1 MAESAVSFVIQY
13 LAPLLADEVK
23 LLKGVRKEIFYFIDE
38 LERMQSVLKDADSI
52 AEAGDEVTR
61 WITVLKQQ
69 HKIASQIKD
78 IKVRIR
84 EIVESDVRYRLT
96 TFLEHN
102 NHSSSITRK
111 LWHKPQV
118 GYLYIEDDEIVGI
131 ESPKYELIGRLL
143 EKKDQSQAVI
153 SVVGMRGIG
162 KTTLAK
168 NVYNSQEVA
177 AHFDCK
183 AWVSISQSYKLEE
196 LLKTMIEQLSR
207 NNLLPL
213 PDEGTDSLIA
223 KLRGYLY
230 EKKYVIVF
238 DDVWQIGFWG
248 SIRHALP
255 QNSKGSRVIITT
267 CNEQVAAFCKGSS
280 IALQS
285 LSKEKAWQL
294 FCKNAFQRGLPLAIV
309 AIGGLLST
317 KNKVLSEWQKFYDTM
332 GIELERNLEL
342 EGNPCLTIVKLLL
355 LSYQDLP
362 HRLKSCLLYFDII
375 PEKYPMT
382 RGRLIR
388 LWIAERFVEEKQGTT
403 LEEVAE
409 AYLNEPTQ
417 RRLLRVSE
425 SKLYGRVVIE
435 YQVHDALK
443 YCRLNLRLH
452 KRIQV
457 LMTQF
462 VGCLCICII
471 TVRKRLWKALV
482 NPQFMPFF
490 LFEVGKLP
498 KRPLLCTLAANFKL
512 LNVLDL
518 EGAPLDQLHEEVGN
532 LYFLG
537 NLSVRR
543 TGVQIIP
550 KSIGNLHNLLTIDLK
565 YSPVSELPID
575 IDRLHKLQHLLA
587 YYRNYGCE
595 NIVDIVRGVRIQ
607 GEIGHLQ
614 ELQKSWHV
622 ETNHD
627 DGLSLIE
634 ELGNWLQLRKLGITK
649 LRREHGSA
657 LCATIEKMNYLKY
670 LKVKAL
676 SDDEILDLQKISSL
690 PQYLQR
696 LNLGGRLGEL
706 PDWIP
711 KLQNLV
717 NYLYCTQGLKSII
730 IKEGALPLLKELRI
744 GSIPQLKKVPSGI
757 HDLQKLK
764 TPAFIDMPKKF
775 LDRMQP
781 QPNQTKAKTI
791 GLLSIYL
798 MSCSGLGG
806 GFSGYW
812 NSGTLQKYFE
822 RKCQLPATHTVEAKS
837 MAEAPEFKGE
847 LMAERVVISV
857 IQYLGPLLASEVELL
872 RGVRK
877 EMVSIKAELERIH
890 SFLKDAESRAETGD
904 EGVKIWVKQV
914 RQVAYRI
921 QDVVDEHILF
931 VLPKQPGLFGSL
943 HKVIR
948 KITKLKPRHEIAS
961 QIQDNG
967 TTIREIKE
975 GADRYG
981 FSTSS
986 LSEHSST
993 RKDNMW
999 RDPRLAS
1006 LFIGDDEVVGIESP
1020 KYELISRLVDQNQSE
1035 RAVISVVGMVGIGK
1049 TTLAKKV
1056 YDSQEVVAHFT
1067 CKAWITV
1074 SQSYKPEELLKTM
1087 IKELSGIYVLPDE
1100 GIESLIVKLRG
1111 YLSEKRYVIVFD
1123 DVWETD
1129 FWGSIRNALPKNSEG
1144 SRVIVTTRKDQVAAF
1159 CTETSVDHVHELQA
1173 LSQETAWKLFCT
1185 KAFQLDFGGHCPPDL
1200 EEVSQAIVR
1209 KCQGL
1214 PLAIAAIGGLLSTK
1228 NKGISEWQK
1237 FYGSMNSELERN
1249 PDLKSISKIL
1259 LFSYNDLPH
1268 DLKSCF
1274 LYFGIMPEDYSI
1286 KAGRLIRL
1294 WIVEGFVEE
1303 QNGKTLEE
1311 VAEEYLTELI
1321 HRRLVLVS
1329 TTKFDG
1335 RVGRCQVHDVVREI
1349 ILSKSKEF
1357 SLCQIVERENSSF
1370 NATTRRLSM
1379 HMRYC
1384 NMDKVMKSISKSP
1397 VHSVLLFQ
1405 EGELPKKPLLGT
1417 LAANFK
1423 LLKVLDLE
1431 DAHLDQLHEEVGNLF
1446 ILRYLSIRS
1455 TQVEIIP
1462 KSIGKLQSL
1471 QTLDLK
1477 HCRIRE
1483 LPFDISRLHK
1493 LRHLIAYSRNYEPE
1507 YLNDIIGVKI
1517 QGGIGGLEEL
1527 QSLWYVET
1535 NDVLIKELEKLRQL
1549 RKLGITKLEREHGRA
1564 LCAAIEK
1571 MTYLERL
1578 SVWTSSDD
1586 EILDLQYI
1594 SSPPLYVQFLYLT
1607 GRLEKLPEFDQERS
1621 SKSPSSLSL
1630 WDAYD
1635 GEQLYFEVGRF
1646 QKLKELSLVGLK
1658 GLNSVIIEEG
1668 ALPLLEKLTIEPSPQ
1683 LKEVPSGIHHLRNLK
1698 ILGFVGMPEEFINRM
1713 ELKPNQGKDYLIVKH
1728 IPRVELWCRIGK
1740 QVSITYISTLQQ
1752 YFNRK
1757 VVNARIREYENESQS

>member
-1 MAESAVSFVIQY
+1 
-13 LAPLLADEVK
+13 
-23 LLKGVRKEIFYFIDE
+23 
-38 LERMQSVLKDADSI
+38 MQ
-52 AEAGDEVTR
+52 
-61 WITVLKQQ
+61 
-69 HKIASQIKD
+69 
-78 IKVRIR
+78 
-84 EIVESDVRYRLT
+84 
-96 TFLEHN
+96 
-102 NHSSSITRK
+102 
-111 LWHKPQV
+111 
-118 GYLYIEDDEIVGI
+118 
-131 ESPKYELIGRLL
+131 
-143 EKKDQSQAVI
+143 
-153 SVVGMRGIG
+153 
-162 KTTLAK
+162 
-168 NVYNSQEVA
+168 
-177 AHFDCK
+177 
-183 AWVSISQSYKLEE
+183 
-196 LLKTMIEQLSR
+196 
-207 NNLLPL
+207 
-213 PDEGTDSLIA
+213 
-223 KLRGYLY
+223 
-230 EKKYVIVF
+230 
-238 DDVWQIGFWG
+238 
-248 SIRHALP
+248 
-255 QNSKGSRVIITT
+255 
-267 CNEQVAAFCKGSS
+267 
-280 IALQS
+280 
-285 LSKEKAWQL
+285 
-294 FCKNAFQRGLPLAIV
+294 
-309 AIGGLLST
+309 
-317 KNKVLSEWQKFYDTM
+317 
-332 GIELERNLEL
+332 
-342 EGNPCLTIVKLLL
+342 
-355 LSYQDLP
+355 
-362 HRLKSCLLYFDII
+362 
-375 PEKYPMT
+375 
-382 RGRLIR
+382 
-388 LWIAERFVEEKQGTT
+388 
-403 LEEVAE
+403 
-409 AYLNEPTQ
+409 
-417 RRLLRVSE
+417 
-425 SKLYGRVVIE
+425 
-435 YQVHDALK
+435 
-443 YCRLNLRLH
+443 
-452 KRIQV
+452 
-457 LMTQF
+457 
-462 VGCLCICII
+462 
-471 TVRKRLWKALV
+471 
-482 NPQFMPFF
+482 
-490 LFEVGKLP
+490 
-498 KRPLLCTLAANFKL
+498 
-512 LNVLDL
+512 
-518 EGAPLDQLHEEVGN
+518 
-532 LYFLG
+532 
-537 NLSVRR
+537 
-543 TGVQIIP
+543 
-550 KSIGNLHNLLTIDLK
+550 
-565 YSPVSELPID
+565 
-575 IDRLHKLQHLLA
+575 
-587 YYRNYGCE
+587 
-595 NIVDIVRGVRIQ
+595 
-607 GEIGHLQ
+607 
-614 ELQKSWHV
+614 
-622 ETNHD
+622 
-627 DGLSLIE
+627 
-634 ELGNWLQLRKLGITK
+634 
-649 LRREHGSA
+649 
-657 LCATIEKMNYLKY
+657 
-670 LKVKAL
+670 
-676 SDDEILDLQKISSL
+676 
-690 PQYLQR
+690 
-696 LNLGGRLGEL
+696 
-706 PDWIP
+706 
-711 KLQNLV
+711 
-717 NYLYCTQGLKSII
+717 
-730 IKEGALPLLKELRI
+730 
-744 GSIPQLKKVPSGI
+744 
-757 HDLQKLK
+757 
-764 TPAFIDMPKKF
+764 
-775 LDRMQP
+775 
-781 QPNQTKAKTI
+781 
-791 GLLSIYL
+791 
-798 MSCSGLGG
+798 
-806 GFSGYW
+806 
-812 NSGTLQKYFE
+812 
-822 RKCQLPATHTVEAKS
+822 
-837 MAEAPEFKGE
+837 GE
-847 LMAERVVISV
+847 LMAERAVISV

-921 QDVVDEHILF
+921 QDVVDENILF

-961 QIQDNG
+961 QIQDIR

-993 RKDNMW
+993 RKDNMC
-999 RDPRLAS
+999 
-1006 LFIGDDEVVGIESP
+1006 IESP
-1020 KYELISRLVDQNQSE
+1020 KYELISRLVDQNQSQ
-1035 RAVISVVGMVGIGK
+1035 RVVISVVGMGGIGK
-1049 TTLAKKV
+1049 TTLAK
-1056 YDSQEVVAHFT
+1056 
-1067 CKAWITV
+1067 
-1074 SQSYKPEELLKTM
+1074 KPEELLKTM

-1144 SRVIVTTRKDQVAAF
+1144 SRVIITTRKEQVAAF

-1173 LSQETAWKLFCT
+1173 LSQETAWKLFWM
-1185 KAFQLDFGGHCPPDL
+1185 KAFQLDFGGHCPPEL

-1274 LYFGIMPEDYSI
+1274 LYFEIMPEDYSI

-1321 HRRLVLVS
+1321 HRCLVLVS

-1349 ILSKSKEF
+1349 ILSKSMES
-1357 SLCQIVERENSSF
+1357 SLCQILERENSSF

-1397 VHSVLLFQ
+1397 VRSVFLFQ

-1446 ILRYLSIRS
+1446 VLRYLSIRS

-1462 KSIGKLQSL
+1462 KSIGKLQNL

-1493 LRHLIAYSRNYEPE
+1493 LRHLIAYSSNYEPE

-1535 NDVLIKELEKLRQL
+1535 NDGLIKELEKLRQL

-1571 MTYLERL
+1571 MKYLERL
-1578 SVWTSSDD
+1578 SVWASSDD

-1607 GRLEKLPEFDQERS
+1607 CLIKNDPVKALQVLPSLVR
-1621 SKSPSSLSL
+1621 LSL

-1698 ILGFVGMPEEFINRM
+1698 ILGFVSMPEEFINRM
-1713 ELKPNQGKDYLIVKH
+1713 ELKPNQGKDYLIIKH

-1740 QVSITYISTLQQ
+1740 QVSMTYISTLQQ
-1752 YFNRK
+1752 YFNQK
-1757 VVNARIREYENESQS
+1757 AVNTDNKEHLFHISLNNH